1 MTCKE
6 FGQGLPEF
14 LEQGGKELQAHMEQC
29 GACSEVVADLR
40 AISQEAKT
48 LREMNEPSPRVWN
61 SLEIALRQE
70 GLIRPQPL
78 PATGRVSI
86 PSLVRGWGRAA
97 WLVPAAAVVLVG
109 AFFFRSPTH
118 AGDTTASNPS
128 ARTRVIQVSNPAA
141 PISDAAM
148 SDDDQQVLSAVEE
161 RSPMMMAAYRTN
173 LRNVNAYIQDAQ
185 DTVNANPNDEEARRS
200 LMDAY
205 EQKSMLYDLALDHSL
220 Q

>member
-6 FGQGLPEF
+6 FGQGLPE
-14 LEQGGKELQAHMEQC
+14 LIERGGKELQAHMDQC

-40 AISQEAKT
+40 AIGQEAKT
-48 LREMNEPSPRVWN
+48 LREMDEPSPRVWN
-61 SLEIALRQE
+61 LLEIALRQE

-78 PATGRVSI
+78 PVPNRLSL
-86 PSLVRGWGRAA
+86 PSLIKGWGRAA
-97 WLVPAAAVVLVG
+97 WLVPAAAAVLVG
-109 AFFFRSPTH
+109 VFFL
-118 AGDTTASNPS
+118 SNPS
-128 ARTRVIQVSNPAA
+128 RVGDATARNSNQLIRLNVSNP
-141 PISDAAM
+141 PTPVSDDVM
-148 SDDDQQVLSAVEE
+148 SDDDQQVLSAVEQ

>member
-1 MTCKE
+1 
-6 FGQGLPEF
+6 
-14 LEQGGKELQAHMEQC
+14 
-29 GACSEVVADLR
+29 
-40 AISQEAKT
+40 
-48 LREMNEPSPRVWN
+48 
-61 SLEIALRQE
+61 
-70 GLIRPQPL
+70 
-78 PATGRVSI
+78 
-86 PSLVRGWGRAA
+86 
-97 WLVPAAAVVLVG
+97 
-109 AFFFRSPTH
+109 
-118 AGDTTASNPS
+118 
-128 ARTRVIQVSNPAA
+128 
-141 PISDAAM
+141 M

>member
-6 FGQGLPEF
+6 FGQELPEF

-40 AISQEAKT
+40 AISQKART
-48 LREMNEPSPRVWN
+48 LQDVDEPSPRVWN

-78 PATGRVSI
+78 PATSRVSI

-109 AFFFRSPTH
+109 VFLLK
-118 AGDTTASNPS
+118 NPS
-128 ARTRVIQVSNPAA
+128 HVGDSTANHQSGPRVIQVTNP
-141 PISDAAM
+141 PIPVSDDVM
-148 SDDDQQVLSAVEE
+148 SDDDQQVLSAVGQ
-161 RSPMMMAAYRTN
+161 RAPMMMAAYRTN
-173 LRNVNAYIQDAQ
+173 LRNVNAYIHDAEA
-185 DTVNANPNDEEARRS
+185 TVNAYPNDEEARRS